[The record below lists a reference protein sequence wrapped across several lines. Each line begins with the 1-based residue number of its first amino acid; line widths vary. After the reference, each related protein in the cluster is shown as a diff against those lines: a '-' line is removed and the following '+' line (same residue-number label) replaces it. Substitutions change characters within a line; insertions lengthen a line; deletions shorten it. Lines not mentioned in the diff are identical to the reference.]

1 VVRWAYNPFTNNL
14 DEVGI
19 SGPAGGGTPGD
30 IAVFDASGNLADS
43 GFAFPLT
50 VPGGGTGDI
59 GFTPFAVVTGGTT
72 STSNLQ
78 NVSGLG
84 LATQVLTS
92 NGPGLLPTW
101 QAGGGGGGSVSTLT
115 GNSGGAISPTA
126 NNINTVGTGSITIA
140 GAGSTLT
147 TQLTGLTNH
156 DVLVGAGTATITSVA
171 PSATSGVPLI
181 SQGAAADPVFGTAV
195 VAGGGTGDTSFTAY
209 SVITGGTTSTGNL
222 QNVSGLG
229 SSGNVLT
236 SNGAGALPT
245 WQAAAATGIST
256 LTGNSGGAISP
267 SAGNVNT
274 VGTGS
279 ITIVGSGS
287 TLTTELT
294 GLTNHNVLIGAGSA
308 TITNVAPSAT
318 SGVPLISQGAAAD
331 PIFGTATVPGGGTG
345 AVTLTIHGVLLGEGT
360 GAIVATT
367 AGSTGQVLMG
377 AAGADPA
384 FTSTPTFAGAS
395 TFTGSVT
402 LNGGLIEKLTTT
414 AVSYQV
420 LVTDVIIGV
429 TDTTAARTIT
439 MPNSGLV
446 AGQRWTIK
454 DQSGGAATHAIT
466 IAGNGANI
474 DGIANQVIN
483 GNYDSVDIYTDSSNF
498 FLV

>member
-1 VVRWAYNPFTNNL
+1 MVRWAYNPFTNNL

-59 GFTPFAVVTGGTT
+59 GFTPFALVTGGTT

-181 SQGAAADPVFGTAV
+181 SQGAAADP
-195 VAGGGTGDTSFTAY
+195 
-209 SVITGGTTSTGNL
+209 L
-222 QNVSGLG
+222 
-229 SSGNVLT
+229 
-236 SNGAGALPT
+236 
-245 WQAAAATGIST
+245 
-256 LTGNSGGAISP
+256 
-267 SAGNVNT
+267 
-274 VGTGS
+274 
-279 ITIVGSGS
+279 
-287 TLTTELT
+287 
-294 GLTNHNVLIGAGSA
+294 
-308 TITNVAPSAT
+308 
-318 SGVPLISQGAAAD
+318 
-331 PIFGTATVPGGGTG
+331 FGTATVPGGGTG

-367 AGSTGQVLMG
+367 AGSTGQVFMG
-377 AAGADPA
+377 ATGADPA

-439 MPNSGLV
+439 MPNSGLL

-474 DGIANQVIN
+474 DGSANQTMN
-483 GNYDSVDIYTDSSNF
+483 TNYGSVDIYTDSTNF